1 MTRELCINKFN
12 SLLNDV
18 ELSKEIEDS
27 IYKYAISQAELKGIE
42 PSIDDK
48 FFKRIYVNKIITL
61 YNNLDE
67 NSYVKNTNFIKRLH
81 NREFDIKD
89 ISFLSPQDINK
100 EHWKKYL
107 DRQSAND
114 EFLYS
119 RTAGIRTNEYMCG
132 RCRCKERNCTYYQLQ
147 VRCSDEPMTTFVNC
161 LNCGNRWSFN

>member
-1 MTRELCINKFN
+1 MARELCINKFN
-12 SLLNDV
+12 SLLNDF
-18 ELSKEIEDS
+18 ELSQEIEDS
-27 IYKYAISQAELKGIE
+27 IYKYAITQAELKGIE
-42 PSIDDK
+42 PSIDDN

-100 EHWKKYL
+100 DHWKKYL